1 MTHQGASLVPLVVR
15 DERMSQRLE
24 DFGAQARERP
34 PGSIWF
40 PGTILL
46 SHSKERE
53 LHEDTPMG
61 NLLLPLAARPS
72 GRGGGQEVCPSRP
85 APADP
90 ARPSAFRT
98 PLLRGGAVRLEQ
110 HSRNSALKK
119 KKCTPVPLK

>member
-1 MTHQGASLVPLVVR
+1 
-15 DERMSQRLE
+15 MSQRLE

-72 GRGGGQEVCPSRP
+72 GRGAGGPSFP
-85 APADP
+85 ASP
-90 ARPSAFRT
+90 R
-98 PLLRGGAVRLEQ
+98 
-110 HSRNSALKK
+110 
-119 KKCTPVPLK
+119 